1 MTFDDID
8 KAMLDRFLR
17 EPEWLEEAIRIAGL
31 VEHPAAA
38 LNRLREQCESR
49 GIDFGAAVVR
59 SFNNEKKMSALRS
72 KELLRFDGGTTIEVS
87 HHFFLRT
94 SRK

>member
-1 MTFDDID
+1 LKLKMTFDDID

-59 SFNNEKKMSALRS
+59 SFNNSEKKMSALRS
-72 KELLRFDGGTTIEVS
+72 KELLRFDGGTT
-87 HHFFLRT
+87 L
-94 SRK
+94 